1 MNIGAKI
8 KQLRQLNG
16 MDQKELAN
24 KLNISN
30 KTVSSWESNR
40 TQPKMEMIELLCEI
54 FGCQKTDF
62 MDENDYSLK
71 LNDEEV
77 KLILEYRKTDSSS
90 KEMINRILHYV
101 DSANKQRKE

>member
-101 DSANKQRKE
+101 DSSNKQRKE